1 MKVEDIIDLKLQIK
15 ATADL
20 VRTLNDIGSS
30 TPAFRGIGVKYNQ
43 AKELYILDVQ
53 EIQEWYASLRFKEI
67 QYKIDDIEKEKQEK
81 IIQEINACL
90 DIDWLPHA
98 VVINEQN
105 QSTDKGIDAIVTILT
120 CLDDD
125 YIIDTLEDGM
135 VEDLNIAKKIK
146 IAITTREEV
155 I

>member
-20 VRTLNDIGSS
+20 VRTLNDIGSG

-81 IIQEINACL
+81 IIQEINGCL
-90 DIDWLPHA
+90 DIDWLPHT

-105 QSTDKGIDAIVTILT
+105 ESTDKGIDAIVTILT
-120 CLDDD
+120 CLDDE
-125 YIIDTLEDGM
+125 YIIDSLQDGM

>member
-20 VRTLNDIGSS
+20 VRTLNDIGSG

-67 QYKIDDIEKEKQEK
+67 HYRIPEIEKDKQKEIIKNLNCYLLYDWIVYAKFVTEKDESTEN
-81 IIQEINACL
+81 EINFTL
-90 DIDWLPHA
+90 
-98 VVINEQN
+98 
-105 QSTDKGIDAIVTILT
+105 TILT
-120 CLDDD
+120 SVSDEDMYLALDDEV
-125 YIIDTLEDGM
+125 IE
-135 VEDLNIAKKIK
+135 ELNID
-146 IAITTREEV
+146 REV
-155 I
+155 IISITPGKEVI